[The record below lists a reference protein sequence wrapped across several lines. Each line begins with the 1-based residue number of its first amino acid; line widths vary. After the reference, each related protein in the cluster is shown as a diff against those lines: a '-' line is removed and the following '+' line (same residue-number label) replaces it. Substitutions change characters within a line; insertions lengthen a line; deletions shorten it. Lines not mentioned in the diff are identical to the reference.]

1 MQALNT
7 VSKLDKTLSR
17 SAIGSTG
24 QTGQVNFQSRR
35 QTTEVE
41 HHLVKLFDSNVNTVL
56 LRYRLIPVFQK
67 SPCALHHIGLPLESL
82 SPL

>member
-1 MQALNT
+1 MQALNR
-7 VSKLDKTLSR
+7 VSKLDKMLSR
-17 SAIGSTG
+17 STIGSTG
-24 QTGQVNFQSRR
+24 QTGKSQVNFQSRR

-67 SPCALHHIGLPLESL
+67 SPCALII
-82 SPL
+82 